1 MQFIATMFKKI
12 SLTIIKTLTPKQ
24 KVKKLMTKIG
34 GVWYMEKSS
43 KGLPPLRISTLIN
56 KAQDKE
62 DGIKQKL
69 HGANKW

>member
-1 MQFIATMFKKI
+1 
-12 SLTIIKTLTPKQ
+12 
-24 KVKKLMTKIG
+24 MTKIG
-34 GVWYMEKSS
+34 GVWYMEKIS

-69 HGANKW
+69 YGANKW